1 LWAGRWLL
9 TSGGFSIHT
18 VWWLPQ
24 VQQCTRPAVT
34 LAHGGQDL
42 SPPPVSWWVKFGQH
56 EREAK
61 VTKATEVLKISKDK
75 HEGETGITRCVGP
88 NCPSTAG

>member
-1 LWAGRWLL
+1 M
-9 TSGGFSIHT
+9 
-18 VWWLPQ
+18 
-24 VQQCTRPAVT
+24 
-34 LAHGGQDL
+34 
-42 SPPPVSWWVKFGQH
+42 SWWVKFGQH